1 MGFLDRQGF
10 LLGNL
15 IKRVLSGDKD
25 NGGIILVGHGGGL
38 DEINSGTERRKHV
51 RFPVSLAVRHGQE
64 WPQLH
69 QDFVLNA
76 SEGGVFIQCDAPFPP
91 ETILILH
98 FYVPPEER
106 LLAEFSG
113 EVTEIST
120 GGERP
125 IGMHVKFF
133 HYSDE
138 DMSRFLAYLEESRN
152 LLDIQV

>member
-38 DEINSGTERRKHV
+38 DEVYSGTERRKHV
-51 RFPVSLAVRHGQE
+51 RFPVSLAVQHGQE

-76 SEGGVFIQCDAPFPP
+76 SQGGVFIQCDTPFPP
-91 ETILILH
+91 ETILVLH

-113 EVTEIST
+113 EVTEISN
-120 GGERP
+120 GGDYP
-125 IGMHVKFF
+125 SGMHVKFF

-138 DMSRFLAYLEESRN
+138 DMNRFLAYLEESRD
-152 LLDIQV
+152 LLDIEA

>member
-15 IKRVLSGDKD
+15 IKRLFSQD
-25 NGGIILVGHGGGL
+25 NAGEKTVIGHDGET
-38 DEINSGTERRKHV
+38 DEINSKNERRKHI

-64 WPQLH
+64 WPQLC

-76 SEGGVFIQCDAPFPP
+76 SQGGVFIQCDTPFPL
-91 ETILILH
+91 ETILVLH

-106 LLAEFSG
+106 LLAEFNG
-113 EVTEIST
+113 EVVEVSN
-120 GGERP
+120 GEQRP
-125 IGMHVKFF
+125 KGMHVKFF

-138 DMSRFLAYLEESRN
+138 DMNRFLAYLEERRD
-152 LLDIQV
+152 LLDIEA